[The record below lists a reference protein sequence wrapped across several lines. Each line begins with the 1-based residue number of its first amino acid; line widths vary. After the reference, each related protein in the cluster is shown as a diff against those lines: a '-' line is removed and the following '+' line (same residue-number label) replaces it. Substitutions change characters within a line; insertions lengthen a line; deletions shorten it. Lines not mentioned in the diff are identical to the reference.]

1 MKINFY
7 LLQSQLNALKTP
19 TQAIIAKENGIE
31 NNIRDALISSKEK
44 HLPNVIIKELSS
56 NLKEK
61 IKTVIKETL
70 DLDVKEVNIKIKNY
84 QQNKE
89 SV

>member
-31 NNIRDALISSKEK
+31 NNIRDALISSEEK
-44 HLPNVIIKELSS
+44 HLPKNG
-56 NLKEK
+56 NRLKM
-61 IKTVIKETL
+61 KTLWTDSL
-70 DLDVKEVNIKIKNY
+70 C
-84 QQNKE
+84 Q
-89 SV
+89 